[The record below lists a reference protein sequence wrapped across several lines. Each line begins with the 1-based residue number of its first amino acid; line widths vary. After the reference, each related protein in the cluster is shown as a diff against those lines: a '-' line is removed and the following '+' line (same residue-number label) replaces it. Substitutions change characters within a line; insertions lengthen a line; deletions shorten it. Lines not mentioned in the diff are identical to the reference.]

1 MKKNSLVL
9 TKTQVWQLL
18 LSFAVYI
25 VLRLIPMPGLS
36 LEGQKALAI
45 LGWIIVVLI
54 TKCLPTMLTN
64 IIFAAGIILTG
75 VIGQGPLFSAFGT
88 SPFILVMGL
97 SVVALGMSKTNLGAR
112 IAYTMIRYVGKTP
125 SLLVLAICLTGT
137 ILSTL
142 IVNLPAL
149 LAVCPIILS
158 VLKELNEVPGQ
169 SNLGKAMFL
178 GLIWTGGIGG
188 LVLISS
194 NGNNAAGVD
203 AFAAATEGAA
213 TISYAQWAIFGIP
226 MAIVMVI
233 PSWLLLSAWFKVNK
247 TSHSLDPQVAKKR
260 LAELGPMNQEEIRYI
275 IILIVMILA
284 FFFGGNFG
292 ITAPTV
298 ALLAMILMLAPYV
311 GLVDFEEAQKNI
323 NWSMLFQVGFFVG
336 FAGAITSTGL
346 GEWLTSFFSAWTT
359 GGSLLTL
366 IIVVNILG
374 HVAAFLVP
382 GGGAAI
388 MLVPSVV
395 AMANNAGVSAALLT
409 LVLLRVCSC
418 SLYNPVQAPFL
429 VVGSCNGGYLDV
441 KDYVIPNIIGTTIWT
456 IVCIPLFYFLAPLA
470 GMG

>member
-1 MKKNSLVL
+1 MKKSTLTL
-9 TKTQVWQLL
+9 TKTQLWQLL
-18 LSFAVYI
+18 LSVVVYI
-25 VLRLIPMPGLS
+25 VLRVVPMPGLS
-36 LEGQKALAI
+36 AEGQKALAI

-112 IAYTMIRYVGKTP
+112 IAYTLIRYVGKTP

-137 ILSTL
+137 LLSTL

-158 VLKELNEVPGQ
+158 VLKELGEQPGQ
-169 SNLGKAMFL
+169 SRLGKALFL

-188 LVLISS
+188 MVLISS
-194 NGNNAAGVD
+194 NGNNATGVE
-203 AFAAATEGAA
+203 AFAAATQGLS
-213 TISYAQWAIFGIP
+213 TISYGQWAIFGIP
-226 MAIVMVI
+226 MAIITVI
-233 PSWLLLSAWFKVNK
+233 PSWLFLSAWFKVNK
-247 TSHSLDPQVAKKR
+247 NSKSLDPQVAKQR
-260 LAELGPMNQEEIRYI
+260 LAELGSFTGDEIRYVV
-275 IILIVMILA
+275 ILVAMIAA
-284 FFFGGNFG
+284 FFFGDTLH

-298 ALLAMILMLAPYV
+298 ALLAMILMLAPYI
-311 GLVDFEEAQKNI
+311 GLVSFEEAQKNI

-346 GEWLTSFFSAWTT
+346 GEWLTSLFSAWTSE
-359 GGSLLTL
+359 GSLVTL
-366 IIVVNILG
+366 IIVVSILG
-374 HVAAFLVP
+374 HVAATVVP
-382 GGGAAI
+382 GGGAAV

-395 AMANNAGVSAALLT
+395 AMANTAGINPALLT
-409 LVLLRVCSC
+409 LVLLRICSA

-429 VVGSCNGGYLDV
+429 VVGSCNGGFLDV
-441 KDYVIPNIIGTTIWT
+441 KDYVVPNIIATTMWT
-456 IVCIPLFYFLAPLA
+456 VLCIPLYILLAPLA
-470 GMG
+470 GMA

>member
-1 MKKNSLVL
+1 MNSKSL
-9 TKTQVWQLL
+9 TLSKTQLWQLL
-18 LSFAVYI
+18 LSIAVYI
-25 VLRLIPMPGLS
+25 VLRLVPMPGLS
-36 LEGQKALAI
+36 VEGQKALAI
-45 LGWIIVVLI
+45 LGWIIIVLV

-75 VIGQGPLFSAFGT
+75 IIGQGPLFSAFGT

-112 IAYTMIRYVGKTP
+112 IAYTLIKYVGKTP

-149 LAVCPIILS
+149 LAICPIILS
-158 VLKELNEVPGQ
+158 VLKELNEIPGE
-169 SNLGKAMFL
+169 SKLGKAMFL
-178 GLIWTGGIGG
+178 GLIWSGGIGG
-188 LVLISS
+188 LVLVSS
-194 NGNNAAGVD
+194 NGNNAAGVG
-203 AFAAATEGAA
+203 AFAQATEGAMA
-213 TISYAQWAIFGIP
+213 ISYGQWAIFGIP
-226 MAIVMVI
+226 MSIVMVI

-247 TSHSLDPQVAKKR
+247 TSHSLDPQMAKAR
-260 LAELGPMNQEEIRYI
+260 LAELGPMNKDEVRYI
-275 IILIVMILA
+275 IILVLMIAA

-292 ITAPTV
+292 VSAPTV
-298 ALLAMILMLAPYV
+298 ALLAMILMLAPYI
-311 GLVDFEEAQKNI
+311 GLIDFEEAQKNI

-336 FAGAITSTGL
+336 FAGAITGTGL
-346 GEWLTSFFSAWTT
+346 GEWITSFFTRWTT
-359 GGSLLTL
+359 GGSLITL
-366 IIVVNILG
+366 IIIVNILG
-374 HVAAFLVP
+374 HIAAFLVP

-395 AMANNAGVSAALLT
+395 AMANTAGVNPALLT

-418 SLYNPVQAPFL
+418 SVYNPVQAPFL

-441 KDYVIPNIIGTTIWT
+441 KDYVIPNIIATTLWT
-456 IVCIPLFYFLAPLA
+456 IVCIPLFYFLAPIA